1 MTTEQAEKGSTK
13 KIRFKVTVPPYESS
27 PPPSGDSDRATAGTT
42 VLVEGS
48 VLHRPLT
55 EPVAGARPG
64 GHHTYFVYADT
75 REEAEHKVRQ
85 ATNLGTERSLTV
97 EEAEH
102 VDEGRIHIPPEE
114 EAAIAASMQDGRRAP
129 GA

>member
-1 MTTEQAEKGSTK
+1 MTTGQAEKGSAK
-13 KIRFKVTVPPYESS
+13 KVRFKVTVPPHE
-27 PPPSGDSDRATAGTT
+27 PPLPPVDSAPATAGRA

-48 VLHRPLT
+48 VLHRSLT

-85 ATNLGTERSLTV
+85 AMKLGAEHPLTV
-97 EEAEH
+97 EEAGH
-102 VDEGRIHIPPEE
+102 VEEGRIHIPPEE
-114 EAAIAASMQDGRRAP
+114 EAVIAASVQDGRKAP